1 MTWQWFSPTR
11 IIFGSEAVMQG
22 SDFLKAAGNR
32 TLIVT
37 GKGGSA
43 RRNGSL
49 EDICRVL
56 DQQSIHWELFAEVE
70 ANPGIDTIRKGAQA
84 ARSSQADF
92 IIGIGG
98 GSPLDAAKAIAIL
111 AVNDISNQDLFDLRF
126 RRVLPIVALPT
137 TAGTGSEVTPYSIIT
152 YPEVENKKSIAS
164 PLIAPVLA
172 LNDPKYTEGL
182 PLEVTLDT
190 AVDAFTHVFEGYLSL
205 KHSILSDRVAGEAL
219 CILGKELRNL
229 AEGILPDSD
238 SRSRLLYA
246 STLAGMVI
254 SQTYTS
260 IPHALG
266 YCLTYFK
273 DVSHGR
279 ANGLITPVFARFNLQ
294 NSDDPRTMEAI
305 QIAGF
310 ATLEEFSSVFA
321 ALTGNPPECSEEEL
335 DHFAD
340 IASQVKNAANNVV
353 IPDRKDIREMF
364 RQSLKK

>member
-1 MTWQWFSPTR
+1 MTWQWFAPTR

-22 SDFLKAAGNR
+22 SDFLKAYGNR

-43 RRNGSL
+43 HRNGAL
-49 EDICRVL
+49 EDVCQAL
-56 DQQSIHWELFAEVE
+56 EGQSIHWELFAEVE

-84 ARSSQADF
+84 ARESRADF

-111 AVNDISNQDLFDLRF
+111 AENDISNQDLFDLKF
-126 RRVLPIVALPT
+126 KKALLVAAVPT
-137 TAGTGSEVTPYSIIT
+137 TAGTGSEVTPYSIVT
-152 YPEVENKKSIAS
+152 YPEIENKKSIAS

-172 LNDPKYTEGL
+172 LIDPKYTGGL
-182 PLEVTLDT
+182 PWEVTVDT
-190 AVDAFTHVFEGYLSL
+190 AVDAFTHAFEGYLSL
-205 KHSILSDRVAGEAL
+205 KHNILSDRIAGEAL
-219 CILGKELRNL
+219 SLLGTELRNL
-229 AEGILPDSD
+229 AGGTLPDPD

-254 SQTYTS
+254 SQTGTS

-279 ANGLITPVFARFNLQ
+279 ANGLITPVYARYNLE

-305 QIAGF
+305 RSAGF
-310 ATLEEFSSVFA
+310 SSLEEFNSVLA
-321 ALTGNPPECSEEEL
+321 ALTGNPPQCTDSELE
-335 DHFAD
+335 HFVE
-340 IASQVKNAANNVV
+340 IASQVKNTNNNIV
-353 IPDRKDIREMF
+353 IPDRKDIRDLF
-364 RQSLKK
+364 IQSLIK